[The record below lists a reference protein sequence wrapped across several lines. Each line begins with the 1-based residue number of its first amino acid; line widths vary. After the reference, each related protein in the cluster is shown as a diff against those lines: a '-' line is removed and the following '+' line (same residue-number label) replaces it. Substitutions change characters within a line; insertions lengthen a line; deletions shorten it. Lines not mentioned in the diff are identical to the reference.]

1 MSSLRNSLHRR
12 SHKERSQLSHRSRL
26 GILEKHKDYV
36 LRARD
41 YHSKQERINRLREKA
56 ATRNK
61 DEFYFSM
68 TRERTERN
76 EALPVD
82 IVKVL
87 KTQDENYLRTMRA
100 AGLKKIDKLK
110 SQLTQLA
117 NLLSGPSADDSEA
130 DELDDHELEVLREA
144 GVLPPAP
151 AGKRARRKA
160 HSKKG
165 KHIIFAEDSEE
176 GTFTLVH
183 ASPRAMPG
191 PSTARE
197 HENPWLLTYTVSG
210 SRTVRQHVGAA
221 SHTASTSDR
230 DPDHDTP
237 MDVTHDVSGDLG
249 WRAPEEPKHKR
260 RKSRRSAAE
269 EEHVEDDAG
278 EDTASGPGESA
289 KEHRMRLLKELS
301 ARLVRDRQLRYA
313 ERELQMQRLL
323 MGKGASR
330 KLSGL
335 EKVEDGMDDE
345 ETEDTAR
352 PKKVDEKTWK
362 PRVYKW
368 RVERKR

>member
-68 TRERTERN
+68 TKERTERGVHVQDRGN

-110 SQLTQLA
+110 NQLTQLA
-117 NLLSGPSADDSEA
+117 NLLSAPSADHSGA
-130 DELDDHELEVLREA
+130 GELDDHELEVLREA

-151 AGKRARRKA
+151 AAKRSQRKA

-165 KHIIFAEDSEE
+165 KHIIFAEDPEE
-176 GTFTLVH
+176 G
-183 ASPRAMPG
+183 
-191 PSTARE
+191 AR
-197 HENPWLLTYTVSG
+197 
-210 SRTVRQHVGAA
+210 
-221 SHTASTSDR
+221 TASTSDR
-230 DPDHDTP
+230 NPDLDTP
-237 MDVTHDVSGDLG
+237 MDTTHDVSGDLG
-249 WRAPEEPKHKR
+249 WKAPEEPKSKR
-260 RKSRRSAAE
+260 RRSRRAASE
-269 EEHVEDDAG
+269 GEPGEDDAG
-278 EDTASGPGESA
+278 EDTASRPGESA

-323 MGKGASR
+323 MSKGAAR

-335 EKVEDGMDDE
+335 EKVEDGMDEDE
-345 ETEDTAR
+345 DEDATR